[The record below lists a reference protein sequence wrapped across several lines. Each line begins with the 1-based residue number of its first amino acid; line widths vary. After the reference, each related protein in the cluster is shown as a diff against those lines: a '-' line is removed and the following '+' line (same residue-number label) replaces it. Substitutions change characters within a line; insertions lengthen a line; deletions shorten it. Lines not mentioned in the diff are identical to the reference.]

1 MCTTGALQ
9 LSSTYTKI
17 DAILPT
23 FVWADDWLIS
33 SDPDSKLSGAVG
45 GMLTIVIK
53 LGTSSI
59 LSEVNLQ
66 PKLSILSSIVETCSV
81 LKSQGHRVVLVC
93 SGAIGM
99 GKARMGFGKAKVTDI
114 ADRQALAALG
124 QLRLIALWDTLFGEL
139 GIRVAQVLLTRND
152 IADRPRYVNARNT
165 LNMLLSPK
173 YNAIPIVNENDTV
186 SVSELRFGDNDT
198 LSAITAGL
206 IDADYLFLLTDVDGL
221 YTGNPRNDPTAKRLG
236 VVENVAKIRKLVDV
250 ASQGSSFG
258 TGGMMTKLIAAELAA
273 AAGVATIIING
284 STPSNIVKVV
294 EQKVGAGY
302 NTTSLASEQGADGE
316 YTHMVSSV
324 SSLDVE
330 AEMKYLAEASSLEDP
345 PHTLFLPVRYPLKP
359 RKWSILHALHPAGTI
374 FIDEGAY
381 ERIRRPESGG
391 RLLAAGVVGVEGIW
405 ERMQAVRLVVK
416 KQKRCTSSSEDKAE
430 AVLSEIGRGLANY
443 NSVDCERIRGH
454 KR

>member
-1 MCTTGALQ
+1 
-9 LSSTYTKI
+9 
-17 DAILPT
+17 
-23 FVWADDWLIS
+23 
-33 SDPDSKLSGAVG
+33 
-45 GMLTIVIK
+45 MLTIVIK

-59 LSEVNLQ
+59 LSESTLQ
-66 PKLSILSSIVETCSV
+66 PKLSILSSLVETCSA

-99 GKARMGFGKAKVTDI
+99 GRARMGLGKVNATDI

-139 GIRVAQVLLTRND
+139 GIRVAQILLTRND

-165 LNMLLSPK
+165 LNMLLSSK
-173 YNAIPIVNENDTV
+173 FDAIPIVNENDTV

-221 YTGNPRNDPTAKRLG
+221 YTGNPRNDPTARRLG
-236 VVENVAKIRKLVDV
+236 IVENVAKIRKLVDV

-273 AAGVATIIING
+273 AAGVATVIING
-284 STPSNIVKVV
+284 TVPSNIVKVV
-294 EQKVGAGY
+294 EKRAATPAAVA
-302 NTTSLASEQGADGE
+302 TTVLDAEMEDDAHF
-316 YTHMVSSV
+316 THMLSSI
-324 SSLDVE
+324 SSLDVD
-330 AEMKYLAEASSLEDP
+330 AELKALTAAPTLDDP
-345 PHTLFLPVRYPLKP
+345 PHTLFLPIRDPLKP
-359 RKWSILHALHPAGTI
+359 RKWSILHALHPAGTVY
-374 FIDEGAY
+374 IDEGAY

-391 RLLAAGVVGVEGIW
+391 RLLAAGVVGVEGVW

-416 KQKRCTSSSEDKAE
+416 RIQQPFLEGHTSPGRGVDMM
-430 AVLSEIGRGLANY
+430 EIGRGLANY
-443 NSVDCERIRGH
+443 NSIDCERIRGR